1 MKLEESYLYGLIAGR
16 GHIYKDSKIVA
27 IEFSHSNEFIEGIA
41 HCQKCGWLATKP
53 SGSEN
58 LKCKNQACAS
68 EVSKDVKK
76 SYNQPVSTIN
86 SLNNVIIPF
95 LENEIKGKFEISA
108 NKSLTLL
115 LINLQANSELFQE
128 IEKEF
133 NFIQSFDS
141 FSIPKIIHKSD
152 KKQKIEFIN
161 GLLDTSGFANA
172 GGWLNRDG
180 RSGHGR
186 MRAYFQI
193 VRNWKMPVEID
204 NFLRKYFNL
213 PIQTIDWG
221 HPNIRDGNLTEYHE
235 GGKHSSWSRE
245 HQVKFYPEYY
255 DQFKFRISV
264 KQDLFKEL
272 INHNLKVGF
281 EEKQDWFPPG
291 RITIG
296 KVKANHPAEN
306 DLRIPKEA
314 QRHFN
319 AFWQVNMA
327 LGCEYLSNKKN
338 NSNYPEM
345 YELTG
350 EDVDGYEKKLKE
362 FNEQSEKLYNDIVS
376 EETKKKAKKESKLP
390 SKAIRTTP
398 EAETYPPLVN
408 FFKIYLT
415 QKYNE
420 AAEVFDTSSSNL
432 NLFIKNKRLDIL
444 NELDNFEKYR
454 IRPDVV
460 GFLNKQKK
468 LVFIESKITTLD
480 LAALGQLIGY
490 CLVAKPI
497 EAILV
502 STISPSPT
510 FIRTLKAN
518 KNILEYDNNKSIQ
531 IATLINNKVS
541 FEVI

>member
-16 GHIYKDSKIVA
+16 GHLYKDSKIIA
-27 IEFSHSNEFIEGIA
+27 IEFSHSNEFVDGIA
-41 HCQKCGWLATKP
+41 HCPKCGWLATKP
-53 SGSEN
+53 KGNED
-58 LKCKNQACAS
+58 LKCKNHNC
-68 EVSKDVKK
+68 ENIVDRNVKK
-76 SYNQPVSTIN
+76 RYNQPQSTIN

-95 LENEIKGKFEISA
+95 LESEIKGEFEISA
-108 NKSLTLL
+108 NKSMTLL
-115 LINLQANSELFQE
+115 LINLQTNLKLFDE

-133 NFIQSFDS
+133 NFAQSFDS
-141 FSIPKIIHKSD
+141 FSIPNVIHKSQ
-152 KKQKIEFIN
+152 KEQKIEFIN

-180 RSGHGR
+180 KNGHGR

-204 NFLRKYFNL
+204 NFLRKYFGL

-221 HPNIRDGNLTEYHE
+221 HPNIRDGNLTEYYE
-235 GGKHSSWSRE
+235 DEKLTSWSRE

-255 DQFKFRISV
+255 KQFRFRVSV
-264 KQDLFKEL
+264 KQELFQEL
-272 INHNLKVGF
+272 IDHNLNVGF

-306 DLRIPKEA
+306 DLRIPEEA
-314 QRHFN
+314 QKHFN

-327 LGCEYLSNKKN
+327 LGCEYLNMKKN
-338 NSNYPEM
+338 ISSHPEM

-350 EDVDGYEKKLKE
+350 EDIDGYKEKLIE
-362 FNEQSEKLYNDIVS
+362 YTNQSEKLYNEIV
-376 EETKKKAKKESKLP
+376 KKEKKNKSKTESQSTARAP
-390 SKAIRTTP
+390 RTSP
-398 EAETYPPLVN
+398 EAETYEPLVN
-408 FFKIYLT
+408 FFKKHLAH
-415 QKYNE
+415 KYNE
-420 AAEVFDTSSSNL
+420 PVEVFDTSSGNL

-444 NELDNFEKYR
+444 NELENFEKYR

-468 LVFIESKITTLD
+468 LIFVESKITTLD
-480 LAALGQLIGY
+480 LSALGQLIGY

-502 STISPSPT
+502 STRSPSPT
-510 FIRTLKAN
+510 FVRILKAN
-518 KNILEYDNNKSIQ
+518 KNILKYDDDKTIQ
-531 IATLINNKVS
+531 IATLTDNQVI
-541 FEVI
+541 FEDI